1 MIDSVA
7 EILTV
12 GQEMQFTTLGVVL
25 GIATVASFWMV
36 SRFQSTFKPLI
47 SNTFNHAY
55 QQIVQPYQNL
65 LVTIGIL
72 AVAEI
77 LTFFLFNQSIFQPF
91 EITISLVLTIATAW
105 LVSRLFKQVFDVYLL
120 EILLRNGRKANDEL
134 LILIKILANLIIIV
148 LAIVVFAQAHS
159 INIIGLVASLGIG
172 GLAVAFAAQKTL
184 EQILGG
190 VVIYLDRPF
199 VVDDYIGLPDGNFGR
214 VESIGLR
221 STKIRTS
228 GKGTLVIVPN
238 NLLTQVTVENF
249 TGAKK
254 VMALTNLRFHQI
266 IPREER
272 ALVRQIVLDSTADLF
287 GIDTQNTDIVFR
299 DQVDSAQLSQTEV
312 QVTFFI
318 LGSGEVSMELRR
330 QLLDIA
336 NENITEK
343 LKTFNLN
350 FDIEEPTIYIDSPIT
365 V

>member
-1 MIDSVA
+1 
-7 EILTV
+7 
-12 GQEMQFTTLGVVL
+12 
-25 GIATVASFWMV
+25 MV
-36 SRFQSTFKPLI
+36 SHSQPMFKQLI
-47 SNTFNHAY
+47 STELTDFY
-55 QQIVQPYQNL
+55 LKIIQPYQNIL
-65 LVTIGIL
+65 GIL
-72 AVAEI
+72 GVLATAEA
-77 LTFFLFNQSIFQPF
+77 LMFLLFKKSIFQPI
-91 EITISLVLTIATAW
+91 EIVVSLFLVVTTAW
-105 LVSRLFKQVFDVYLL
+105 LISRLFKQIFDVYLL
-120 EILLRNGRKANDEL
+120 EVLLKNGRKTNDEL

-148 LAIVVFAQAHS
+148 LAIIVFAQAHS

-190 VVIYLDRPF
+190 IVIYLDRPF

-249 TGAKK
+249 SGAKK
-254 VMALTNLRFHQI
+254 VMALTNLNFHQT

-272 ALVRQIVLDSTADLF
+272 ALVRQIILDSTDDIF

-299 DQVDSAQLSQTEV
+299 DNTEASQISQTQV

-336 NENITEK
+336 NGNIAEK
-343 LKTFNLN
+343 LKAYHLN

-365 V
+365 M

>member
-1 MIDSVA
+1 MLSSLS
-7 EILTV
+7 EISI
-12 GQEMQFTTLGVVL
+12 GQKVQFVFLGVVI
-25 GIATVASFWMV
+25 GVAILASWLMV
-36 SRFQSTFKPLI
+36 LRLQPILKQSISTELI
-47 SNTFNHAY
+47 DVY
-55 QQIVQPYQNL
+55 QKVAKPYQRSIRI
-65 LVTIGIL
+65 IGIL
-72 AVAEI
+72 AITEA
-77 LTFFLFNQSIFQPF
+77 LAFLFLKGSVF
-91 EITISLVLTIATAW
+91 EPIEIAISSLLTIAAAW
-105 LVSRLFKQVFDVYLL
+105 FLSRLFKQFFDIYLL
-120 EILLRNGRKANDEL
+120 ETLLKDGRKANDEL
-134 LILIKILANLIIIV
+134 LILIKISANLIIII
-148 LAIVVFAQAHS
+148 LAIIIFAQAHS
-159 INIIGLVASLGIG
+159 INIIGLIASLGIG

-190 VVIYLDRPF
+190 IVIYLDRPF

-254 VMALTNLRFHQI
+254 VMALINLSFHQM
-266 IPREER
+266 IPKEER
-272 ALVRQIVLDSTADLF
+272 ALVRQIILDSTDDIF

-299 DQVDSAQLSQTEV
+299 DSLDSTQSNQTKV

-336 NENITEK
+336 NENIGEK
-343 LKTFNLN
+343 LKTYNLN
-350 FDIEEPTIYIDSPIT
+350 FDIEEPTIYVDSPIT